1 MARPIKKGLDYFPFD
16 IDWKKGAM
24 EYLYCMYG
32 ILGVAVV
39 KLSLEPRIY
48 GGEGYFVEYNERSSL
63 IFSNEFGDQLSVV
76 DTRDKKRPE
85 IYDEI
90 VQAAIEYGIF
100 DKEMYKKYGI
110 LTSVDIQ
117 ERYVRAK
124 EKSQRVEM
132 ESRYLLLSDVKIPK
146 NVDLIGVYGEETG
159 VYYPENSTKES
170 KVKKSI
176 VKKSIVNKSKEE
188 KRKNGGY
195 DEILSVIEDE
205 ELKNLYYEFIKMRK
219 LIKSPMTDRALI
231 TLIDKVNSLEPTNIE
246 HRKQL
251 LENSI
256 VNNWKSVYPLK
267 EDETDVKA
275 DSRKT
280 FDNQN
285 NQNIKKPQKSK
296 FNNYDDGNWNRAEM
310 EALEERLLDRMLEE
324 AE

>member
-16 IDWKKGAM
+16 IDWKKGAL

-32 ILGVAVV
+32 ILGVAVI

-48 GGEGYFVEYNERSSL
+48 GGEGYYVEYNERSSL
-63 IFSNEFGDQLSVV
+63 IFSNEFGDQLSVI

-90 VQAAIEYGIF
+90 VRTAIEYGIF

-110 LTSVDIQ
+110 LTSADIQ
-117 ERYVRAK
+117 ETYVRAK

-132 ESRYLLLSDVKIPK
+132 EGRYLLLSDVKIPK
-146 NVDLIGVYGEETG
+146 NVELIGVYGEKTG
-159 VYYPENSTKES
+159 VSSPENSTKES
-170 KVKKSI
+170 K
-176 VKKSIVNKSKEE
+176 VNKSKEE

-195 DEILSVIEDE
+195 DEILSVVADE

-231 TLIDKVNSLEPTNIE
+231 TLIDKVNKLEPTNIE
-246 HRKQL
+246 RKKQL

-267 EDETDVKA
+267 DDETDVKS
-275 DSRKT
+275 DRQKS
-280 FDNQN
+280 FENQN
-285 NQNIKKPQKSK
+285 NKKPQKSR
-296 FNNYDDGNWNRAEM
+296 FNNYEDVNVNAYADLEDM
-310 EALEERLLDRMLEE
+310 LLEDMLKEAKT
-324 AE
+324 

>member
-48 GGEGYFVEYNERSSL
+48 GDEGYFVEYNERSSL

-85 IYDEI
+85 IYDEV

-146 NVDLIGVYGEETG
+146 NVELIGVYGEETG
-159 VYYPENSTKES
+159 VFYPENSTKES
-170 KVKKSI
+170 KVKESK
-176 VKKSIVNKSKEE
+176 VKESKE
-188 KRKNGGY
+188 KQRKESKPPTAA
-195 DEILSVIEDE
+195 DRVLSE
-205 ELKNLYYEFIKMRK
+205 YER
-219 LIKSPMTDRALI
+219 LIGIPTGNIVD
-231 TLIDKVNSLEPTNIE
+231 LIDGYLAEGMTPELMIRLIE
-246 HRKQL
+246 YSVERNARSWTYIEKTIIGNLKDGILTIDDYNRHRADRQ
-251 LENSI
+251 
-256 VNNWKSVYPLK
+256 
-267 EDETDVKA
+267 KA
-275 DSRKT
+275 LD
-280 FDNQN
+280 

-296 FNNYDDGNWNRAEM
+296 FNNYDDGNWNHAEM

-324 AE
+324 AET

>member
-16 IDWKKGAM
+16 IDWKKGAL

-32 ILGVAVV
+32 ILGVAVI

-63 IFSNEFGDQLSVV
+63 IFSNEFGDQLSVI

-90 VQAAIEYGIF
+90 VRSAIEYGIF

-110 LTSVDIQ
+110 LTSADIQ
-117 ERYVRAK
+117 ETYVRAK

-146 NVDLIGVYGEETG
+146 NVELIGVYGEETP
-159 VYYPENSTKES
+159 VSSPENSTKES
-170 KVKKSI
+170 K

-205 ELKNLYYEFIKMRK
+205 ELKSLYYEFIKMRK
-219 LIKSPMTDRALI
+219 MIKSPMTDRALI
-231 TLIDKVNSLEPTNIE
+231 TLIDKVNSLEPVSIE
-246 HRKQL
+246 RRKQL

-267 EDETDVKA
+267 DDETDVKS
-275 DSRKT
+275 DRQKS
-280 FDNQN
+280 FENQN
-285 NQNIKKPQKSK
+285 NKKPQRSR
-296 FNNYDDGNWNRAEM
+296 FNNYEDVNVNAYADLEDILLEDM
-310 EALEERLLDRMLEE
+310 LKEAKT
-324 AE
+324 